1 VLHAMWCGLQGN
13 KFAIAL
19 YSSTYLYIVISAT
32 EFLHDAQVGGQSLIL
47 PENVGLIFTLLFN

>member
-1 VLHAMWCGLQGN
+1 MWCGLQGN